1 MSSKVSQILN
11 LIPTDSLPRKQNFE
25 WQLIYELW
33 IVKSTVLVF
42 GVYDF
47 KNNSNLIVD
56 SSEALDSLKSP
67 AKNFI
72 ENALKVSFFI
82 RMHSDKSPFGS
93 NLFFDVKYRWQ
104 NLEIY
109 NSFVRVQILK

>member
-1 MSSKVSQILN
+1 MNSGPPECAIFKIARLFENWPNFIKKIPKYNQY
-11 LIPTDSLPRKQNFE
+11 LINTAP
-25 WQLIYELW
+25 
-33 IVKSTVLVF
+33 
-42 GVYDF
+42 
-47 KNNSNLIVD
+47 LIVD
-56 SSEALDSLKSP
+56 SLEALDSLKSP

-104 NLEIY
+104 NLEISCTASCR
-109 NSFVRVQILK
+109 N